1 MDFIEGSLVVMKTVI
16 LLGTAHRVQ
25 GAERGICNIEDPD
38 YETLVDQL
46 RLTYSVDFVFEEA
59 SGLGPTFAEKFAFAN
74 IGPNRYK
81 DIDPSAA
88 GRKKLGIP
96 AETGKDYRIGKLNF
110 DTSHWGFGREEL
122 IEVHEKRE
130 HFWLPFIREQKF
142 IRALVICGQAHL
154 LSFAFRLK
162 SEGFNVKAY
171 SYMPYALLARPA

>member
-1 MDFIEGSLVVMKTVI
+1 MADV
-16 LLGTAHRVQ
+16 
-25 GAERGICNIEDPD
+25 
-38 YETLVDQL
+38 
-46 RLTYSVDFVFEEA
+46 
-59 SGLGPTFAEKFAFAN
+59 GPTFAEKFALAN

-122 IEVHEKRE
+122 IEVQEKRE

-162 SEGFNVKAY
+162 GEGFNVKAY

>member
-1 MDFIEGSLVVMKTVI
+1 MDFIERGQVVRKTVI

-46 RLTYSVDFVFEEA
+46 WLEYGVDFVFEEA
-59 SGLGPTFAEKFAFAN
+59 SGLGPTFAEKFALAN
-74 IGPNRYK
+74 IGPRRYK

-88 GRKKLGIP
+88 DRKKLGIP
-96 AETGKDYRIGKLNF
+96 AETGKIYRIGQLNF
-110 DTSHWGFGREEL
+110 ETNHWGFGREEL
-122 IEVHEKRE
+122 IEAHETRE

-162 SEGFNVKAY
+162 SDGFEVRAY